1 MSAAGAIRAG
11 AAYVEV
17 FMEQNALSRSLAATG
32 AKLRSWSA
40 GLSRLGAATRGG
52 ELPGPLA
59 AIANFSFSPAG
70 LVTGMLEAVREW
82 AKGGAE
88 LAHLSE
94 QAGTTVEEFSALGYA
109 ARRCGVD
116 TAGLSTGLRKMQVT
130 VAAAA
135 RGMPQASDALAMIGA
150 NLQELARMRPEDQF
164 KYMADRIAAIQ
175 NPTERAAAAVRIFG
189 RAGTEMLPMLMQ
201 GSAGIDRFEQRARE
215 LGLVT
220 STESA
225 QAALRFSRSL
235 ADLTDVLK
243 KCVSVIGSAL
253 GPYIE
258 ELTNWIV
265 TVAVKVRQWISDHRG
280 LVLVLFK
287 VAGALVLAGA
297 GFSLFGRIIGM
308 LAGGIGGVVSAISMV
323 GTVVSTAG
331 TLIAGAWSGITAVIG
346 IVGSALAALL
356 SPIGLVVAAVV
367 AGTAAFLY
375 FSGIGGKVVEYL
387 KGTFAGLASDM
398 MAAFGAVGD
407 ALAAGDIALAA
418 KVLWSLLKM
427 EWQKGVNFLTEVW
440 IGVKETFMSTWT
452 ETVYGIAKIGTRAWG
467 MLQSGWNALCTGLSS
482 AWAIFC
488 DWVKTAWNAASNWVK
503 STWTTMKEKV
513 GAISPEEANQA
524 RAKLAAD
531 YDQTKRQQTADR
543 EQKLAAIGGQ
553 FEARQREIDQ
563 STQGALGELD
573 REKERKHAERQA
585 AYAKQLADSQ
595 ADVDNAKKEFD
606 AARAEA
612 AAKRAAMGKD
622 QGGPGEPGKFAPMDL
637 DAMPGA
643 KASVVG
649 TFNAAAVSG
658 LGLGGGVF
666 QEMKHQ
672 LNRIGDNG
680 DKLLQEVQHGG
691 VWE

>member
-17 FMEQNALSRSLAATG
+17 FMEQNALSRSLAATS

-40 GLSRLGAATRGG
+40 GLGRLGAATRGG

-70 LVTGMLEAVREW
+70 LVTGMLEAVRQW

-109 ARRCGVD
+109 AKRSGVD
-116 TAGLSTGLRKMQVT
+116 TAGLATGIRKMQVT
-130 VAAAA
+130 IAAAA
-135 RGMPQASDALAMIGA
+135 RGMPQAQAALISMGA
-150 NLQELARMRPEDQF
+150 DLQALARMRPEEQF

-235 ADLTDVLK
+235 ADFTDVLK
-243 KCVSVIGSAL
+243 KCVMVIGSAL
-253 GPYIE
+253 GPYVE

-265 TVAVKVRQWISDHRG
+265 TAAVKVRQWVADHRG
-280 LVLVLFK
+280 LILVLFK
-287 VAGALVLAGA
+287 VAGAIVLAGA
-297 GFSLFGRIIGM
+297 GFSLFGRILGM
-308 LAGGIGGVVSAISMV
+308 LAGGITGVVSGIRMV
-323 GTVVSTAG
+323 GTLVSMAG

-356 SPIGLVVAAVV
+356 TPVGLVAAAVV
-367 AGTAAFLY
+367 ALGGYFLY
-375 FSGIGGKVVEYL
+375 ASGIAGQALDWL
-387 KGTFAGLASDM
+387 KNVFGELAQDAM
-398 MAAFGAVGD
+398 DAFSAIGD

-418 KVLWSLLKM
+418 KVLWSVLKM

-440 IGVKETFMSTWT
+440 VGVKETFMSTWT
-452 ETVYGIAKIGTRAWG
+452 EAVYGIAKIGMSAWG
-467 MLQSGWNALCTGLSS
+467 LLQSGWNALCSGLSS
-482 AWAIFC
+482 AWTIFC
-488 DWVKTAWNAASNWVK
+488 DWVKSAWNAASNWVK
-503 STWTTMKEKV
+503 GTWITMKEKV

-524 RAKLAAD
+524 RNQLAAD
-531 YDQTKRQQTADR
+531 YDRTKREQTADR

-563 STQGALGELD
+563 NTQGAMGELD
-573 REKERKHAERQA
+573 REKERKHTERQA
-585 AYAKQLADSQ
+585 AYAKQLAESQ
-595 ADVDNAKKEFD
+595 SEVDAAKQEFD

-612 AAKRAAMGKD
+612 AAKRAAMDRDK
-622 QGGPGEPGKFAPMDL
+622 GGPGEAGRFTPMDL
-637 DAMPGA
+637 EAMPGA

-649 TFNAAAVSG
+649 TFSAAAVSG

-680 DKLLQEVQHGG
+680 DKLLQEVQMGG

>member
-1 MSAAGAIRAG
+1 
-11 AAYVEV
+11 
-17 FMEQNALSRSLAATG
+17 MEQNALSRSLAATS

-40 GLSRLGAATRGG
+40 GLGRLGAATRGG

-70 LVTGMLEAVREW
+70 LVAGMLEAVREW
-82 AKGGAE
+82 SKGGSE
-88 LAHLSE
+88 LAHLAE
-94 QAGTTVEEFSALGYA
+94 QAGTTVEEFSALSYA
-109 ARRCGVD
+109 ARRTGVD
-116 TAGLSTGLRKMQVT
+116 TAGLATGIRKMQVT
-130 VAAAA
+130 IAAAG
-135 RGMPQASDALAMIGA
+135 RGMPQAQAALVSMGA
-150 NLQELARMRPEDQF
+150 NLQDLARMRPEDQF

-201 GSAGIDRFEQRARE
+201 GSAGIDRFEKRARE

-225 QAALRFSRSL
+225 QAALRFSRAL

-253 GPYIE
+253 GPYLE
-258 ELTNWIV
+258 EFTNWLI
-265 TVAVKVRQWISDHRG
+265 TAAVKVRQWIADHRG

-287 VAGALVLAGA
+287 VAGAIVLAGA
-297 GFSLFGRIIGM
+297 GFSLFGRILGM
-308 LAGGIGGVVSAISMV
+308 LAGGVMGVVSGIRMV
-323 GTVVSTAG
+323 GTVVSLAG
-331 TLIAGAWSGITAVIG
+331 TLISAVWTGITAVIG
-346 IVGSALAALL
+346 IVGSALGALL
-356 SPIGLVVAAVV
+356 TPVGLVVVAVL
-367 AGTAAFLY
+367 ALGGYFLY
-375 FSGIGGKVVEYL
+375 ASGIAGQALDWL
-387 KGTFAGLASDM
+387 KGVFGELAQDAM
-398 MAAFGAVGD
+398 DTFGAIGD

-440 IGVKETFMSTWT
+440 VGVKETFMSTWT
-452 ETVYGIAKIGTRAWG
+452 EAVYGIARVGLQAWG
-467 MLQSGWNALCTGLSS
+467 LLQSGWNALCTGLSS
-482 AWAIFC
+482 AWTIFC

-503 STWTTMKEKV
+503 GTWITMKEKV
-513 GAISPEEANQA
+513 GAITPGEASQA
-524 RAKLAAD
+524 RSQLASE
-531 YDQTKRQQTADR
+531 YDQTKRKQTAER

-573 REKERKHAERQA
+573 KEKERKHSERQA
-585 AYAKQLADSQ
+585 AYAKQMADSQ
-595 ADVDNAKKEFD
+595 ADVDAAKKEFD
-606 AARAEA
+606 AARGEA
-612 AAKRAAMGKD
+612 AAKRAAMGKGK
-622 QGGPGEPGKFAPMDL
+622 GGPGEGGQFAPMDL
-637 DAMPGA
+637 EAMPGA

-680 DKLLQEVQHGG
+680 EKLLDEVQMGG
-691 VWE
+691 RWE